1 MITLE
6 SIKTVNIELNNIC
19 NLSCTLCQRNNPE
32 MDYYLKQKNHLDYDA
47 LLKTL
52 DKFKNLKNVYLFG
65 NLSEPVLYY
74 NFLNLIKELKKRN
87 LNLTISTNGNPYSET
102 FWKDFGNS
110 LDSNDTCIFAIDGST
125 QEKYQKYRVG
135 GNLEKVLK
143 NYITFCDWTQAKKA
157 IQIIKFPWL
166 EPIDEEFQTLK
177 AKLNPEDQLKY
188 RFEKIAKL
196 NHTSDTIQTKE
207 DKILNKF
214 HAKVIKRNLLR
225 TKPELN
231 CASQIKDSFMINF
244 LGDIIPCC
252 YVHEEL
258 MLARESSKFPIPNI
272 MNYSEKEFNEFF
284 TWYFGE
290 QIFKTE
296 NCISTC
302 SKMLQ
307 LLKIK

>member
-52 DKFKNLKNVYLFG
+52 DKCKNLKNVYLFG

-135 GNLEKVLK
+135 GKLEKVLE

-166 EPIDEEFQTLK
+166 EPIDEEF
-177 AKLNPEDQLKY
+177 
-188 RFEKIAKL
+188 
-196 NHTSDTIQTKE
+196 H
-207 DKILNKF
+207 ILP
-214 HAKVIKRNLLR
+214 R
-225 TKPELN
+225 T
-231 CASQIKDSFMINF
+231 F
-244 LGDIIPCC
+244 
-252 YVHEEL
+252 
-258 MLARESSKFPIPNI
+258 
-272 MNYSEKEFNEFF
+272 
-284 TWYFGE
+284 
-290 QIFKTE
+290 
-296 NCISTC
+296 
-302 SKMLQ
+302 
-307 LLKIK
+307 